1 MIRWD
6 VIAERPLVRHF
17 AAMGPVP
24 RAHLFL
30 AALAVALAVYLVFG
44 GKPWEVE
51 VPEGRNPRVGD
62 FVTVWAWW
70 AALINLLVCGF
81 LAVTARWWAAP
92 FSARRVS
99 APPTPRWMWAVVAAS
114 MALALWMALPRLGQS
129 LWHDEGY
136 PVRHA
141 ILGDYKISGDG
152 SPVLKEAK
160 WQETVFYFKKPNHVP
175 LSVLSRI
182 FNDTWRT
189 IARPTGLQFNETVLR
204 IPVLIAGLL
213 AIPAMALF
221 LARAGFPAAGAVA
234 AVLAALHPW
243 MVRYTTEGRSY
254 AFVILL
260 LLLLFYCCLRLLE
273 NGRWRWWSAYGAGS
287 FLMLWFYPTTIF
299 VLVVL
304 NAVVLP
310 SIWLRW
316 KDQPGAAGSQTW
328 RWLAANVLA
337 AMLYLQV
344 MLPCIPQFLRYV
356 DSTYSLGQVDLLWMQ
371 NFLAYMVSGSPW
383 THARVPDSPYF
394 ELWGWA
400 VHHPGLMALAG
411 LLAAGALAV
420 GIWRLAGKGHGL
432 LALPMLLPAALCIA
446 EARMRDGHL
455 FEWYVI
461 FALPGAIALVSIGLT
476 APLEVARSRAS
487 KTAALLFLVAV
498 LAAFTIWTSPK
509 REVLRTKSMQPNRES
524 VLASRPVL
532 DPHDPVQKTILT
544 ATFFG
549 RPDPY
554 DPNIQWIRG
563 RKGLEE
569 IIRRA
574 DAENKPLSINLGY
587 LATVVIEHAHKYAFL
602 KESGFFESPGIMHGN
617 EPIMSRHVFHYIP
630 GSAKDFDF
638 SSIPIDRGS
647 PGKPEN

>member
-1 MIRWD
+1 
-6 VIAERPLVRHF
+6 
-17 AAMGPVP
+17 
-24 RAHLFL
+24 
-30 AALAVALAVYLVFG
+30 
-44 GKPWEVE
+44 
-51 VPEGRNPRVGD
+51 
-62 FVTVWAWW
+62 
-70 AALINLLVCGF
+70 
-81 LAVTARWWAAP
+81 
-92 FSARRVS
+92 
-99 APPTPRWMWAVVAAS
+99 
-114 MALALWMALPRLGQS
+114 
-129 LWHDEGY
+129 
-136 PVRHA
+136 
-141 ILGDYKISGDG
+141 
-152 SPVLKEAK
+152 
-160 WQETVFYFKKPNHVP
+160 
-175 LSVLSRI
+175 
-182 FNDTWRT
+182 
-189 IARPTGLQFNETVLR
+189 
-204 IPVLIAGLL
+204 
-213 AIPAMALF
+213 
-221 LARAGFPAAGAVA
+221 
-234 AVLAALHPW
+234 
-243 MVRYTTEGRSY
+243 
-254 AFVILL
+254 
-260 LLLLFYCCLRLLE
+260 
-273 NGRWRWWSAYGAGS
+273 
-287 FLMLWFYPTTIF
+287 MLWFYPTTIF

-310 SIWLRW
+310 SIWLQW

-420 GIWRLAGKGHGL
+420 GIWRLAGKSHGL

-461 FALPGAIALVSIGLT
+461 FALPGAIALVSIG
-476 APLEVARSRAS
+476 
-487 KTAALLFLVAV
+487 
-498 LAAFTIWTSPK
+498 
-509 REVLRTKSMQPNRES
+509 
-524 VLASRPVL
+524 
-532 DPHDPVQKTILT
+532 LT